1 MEVSEEPVGLQE
13 PFTEAVTGELETEG
27 TVSGTEINGT
37 SESTGMEDSI
47 GAAETEVITEPV
59 ENPDGAET
67 EENVGSPERE
77 DHLEPV
83 TEAELETDPE
93 TDTAI
98 ESEMDTETESETE
111 TEPESETE
119 KEGKY
124 KVNITSG
131 EELGVTLNH
140 ANGCYDAGETVT
152 FSTNLPEGCLTAVGA
167 KPHSIL
173 LALSLP
179 QIDHAWLSDFSQGLY
194 DCCDQFGVSLIGGD
208 TTQSPH
214 LTITVTALGW
224 IEQGQAVQ
232 RSGAKPGDYICV
244 SGTVGDAAYGL
255 AHLGHPLQQR
265 LDYPTPRCELG
276 LALKGLASSMIDVS
290 DGLAQDLG
298 HILKASQVG
307 ASIELNDLPL
317 SETLRYLQHEQRYQY
332 ALAGGDDYEL
342 CFTISPEHYVKLKQ
356 RNLTTNYR
364 KIGVVQSKLGLE
376 FTQNGLAYSLDFH
389 GYQHFA

>member
-1 MEVSEEPVGLQE
+1 MAEFSIIETYFNRQNKNSVDLGVGDDS
-13 PFTEAVTGELETEG
+13 AVLTPPSGQQLVICADTSVAGRHFPLET
-27 TVSGTEINGT
+27 NPH
-37 SESTGMEDSI
+37 SI
-47 GAAETEVITEPV
+47 GWKSVAVNLSDIAA
-59 ENPDGAET
+59 
-67 EENVGSPERE
+67 
-77 DHLEPV
+77 
-83 TEAELETDPE
+83 
-93 TDTAI
+93 
-98 ESEMDTETESETE
+98 M
-111 TEPESETE
+111 
-119 KEGKY
+119 
-124 KVNITSG
+124 
-131 EELGVTLNH
+131 
-140 ANGCYDAGETVT
+140 
-152 FSTNLPEGCLTAVGA
+152 GA

-179 QIDHAWLSDFSQGLY
+179 QIDHDWLKGFSQGLY

-224 IEQGQAVQ
+224 IEKGQSVL

-276 LALKGLASSMIDVS
+276 AALKGLASSMIDVS

-298 HILKASQVG
+298 HILQASKVG
-307 ASIELNDLPL
+307 ATLELEKLPL
-317 SETLRYLQHEQRYQY
+317 SDTLLHLEPQKRYHY

-342 CFTISPEHYVKLKQ
+342 CFTISPENYARLEQ
-356 RNLTTNYR
+356 QYPNLAYR
-364 KIGVVQSKLGLE
+364 KIGAVRSTVGLE
-376 FTQNGLAYSLDFH
+376 FSQHGRTYHLDFN